1 MQNFTRRNFLKT
13 VGLSGAAAFTGM
25 GCAANGMAGNE
36 KAHVVVV
43 GGGTGGATAAK
54 YLKTFSPG
62 IDVTLIEPNP
72 TYYTC
77 YGSNWVL
84 GGVEEMDY
92 IAQSYDA
99 LSTQHGVNV
108 VQDRVVAIDAS
119 QRRVRL
125 ANGDSVNYDR
135 LIMSP
140 GISFDYERTPGIT
153 EADAE
158 QIPHAWKAGSQTRIL
173 RDQLRA
179 MPNGGTF
186 VMVAPPNP
194 FRCPPGPYER
204 VSMVAHYLKQN
215 KPRSKI
221 IILDSKDGFSKQGL
235 FEEGWA
241 QHYGDMIEWR
251 PASEGGRV
259 EEIDVN
265 GMTAITESGF
275 TRVKADVMNY
285 IPAQKAGKIAHDA
298 GMTNDQG
305 WVPVDQA
312 TFRSEMDENIFVL
325 GDSSVAGAMPKSGHS
340 ANTQGKM
347 VAATISQELA
357 GRDPVTPSAVNTC
370 FSLITPEYGISV
382 AAVYELKDGQI
393 AGVEGAGGL
402 SPSGASENVRRQEA
416 NYTRAWYQGITNDV
430 WG

>member
-1 MQNFTRRNFLKT
+1 
-13 VGLSGAAAFTGM
+13 M